1 MTTVYFIRHAQSDH
15 NNQDEQTR
23 GLSEQ
28 GKKDVAL
35 VTHFLADK
43 NIDVAFSSPYQ
54 RAIDTIA
61 DYTEKYNIP
70 IRSLEGFREWDRQR
84 DHSVSVEEM
93 YRRYWADFD
102 YKFSNSESLREVQQR
117 NIATLGEVLSTCE
130 GKNVIIGT
138 HGMALSTI
146 INFYDPCF
154 GYTDFCRL
162 IPIMPLAVKMTFEEK
177 RCLDIEQIKLK
188 NYT

>member
-23 GLSEQ
+23 GLSAQ
-28 GKKDVAL
+28 GKAAVAF
-35 VTHFLADK
+35 VTSFLADK
-43 NIDVAFSSPYQ
+43 NIAAAFSSPYQ

-61 DYTEKYNIP
+61 DFSEKHGIA
-70 IRSLEGFREWDRQR
+70 IQCFDGFREWNRQK
-84 DHSVSVEEM
+84 DNSMSTEEM

-102 YKFSNSESLREVQQR
+102 YRFGSSESLREVQQR
-117 NIATLGEVLSTCE
+117 NIDTLCEVLDTYE

-146 INFYDPCF
+146 INYYDPRF
-154 GYTDFCRL
+154 SYDDFCRL
-162 IPIMPLAVKMTFEEK
+162 LPIMPLVVKMTFKDK
-177 RCLDIEQIKLK
+177 RCLCTEQIAIE
-188 NYT
+188 